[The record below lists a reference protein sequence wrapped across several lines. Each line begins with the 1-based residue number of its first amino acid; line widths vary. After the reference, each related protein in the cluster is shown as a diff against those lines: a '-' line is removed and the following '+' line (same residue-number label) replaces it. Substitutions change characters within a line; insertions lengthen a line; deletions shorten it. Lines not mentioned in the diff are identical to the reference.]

1 MARSFRGETPN
12 YILKRRAASRR
23 PIRANVGRG
32 SAGAG
37 IARHWEGDQIMQI
50 TQQPFA
56 VRVHT
61 GWIDF
66 SPALQSYAAAKVTQ
80 SLGSFACRIRSVEV
94 RIAEYEP
101 QKPATRL
108 CAIEVELK
116 PVGVLSTT
124 ATGHDPY
131 ALVDEATNAI
141 VARLRNQRRVDGSE
155 ALPRIA

>member
-1 MARSFRGETPN
+1 
-12 YILKRRAASRR
+12 
-23 PIRANVGRG
+23 
-32 SAGAG
+32 
-37 IARHWEGDQIMQI
+37 MQI

-66 SPALQSYAAAKVTQ
+66 SPALQSYASARVTQ
-80 SLGSFACRIRSVEV
+80 SLGNFASRIRAVEV

-101 QKPATRL
+101 QNPATKL
-108 CAIEVELK
+108 CAVEVELK

-124 ATGHDPY
+124 VTGPDPY

-141 VARLRNQRRVDGSE
+141 VARLRNQRRADGSA
-155 ALPRIA
+155 ALSRIA